1 MLLSQSVHPAKT
13 RSSLGHL
20 TFAAHS
26 SGLCG
31 SCRVAWALVPTDHPI
46 NQTHEETSY
55 NIRLVI
61 HRVTLRASGGRLFVS
76 CNILGAKWIDKAAGR
91 SAIGKSSSATVRQ
104 ALTSLSRRSVRL
116 PIIRPSAS
124 EKAWPNARAS
134 SMPEIEDVYLKIAG
148 DRDYQAAL
156 TKARHL
162 FVPGSAHDQM
172 WLHA

>member
-1 MLLSQSVHPAKT
+1 MWQLP
-13 RSSLGHL
+13 RG
-20 TFAAHS
+20 
-26 SGLCG
+26 
-31 SCRVAWALVPTDHPI
+31 WALVPTDHPI

-134 SMPEIEDVYLKIAG
+134 SMPQIEDVYLKIAG

-162 FVPGSAHDQM
+162 PRSNVASRVSLLDFGARGNVRPASRAFFVAAQ
-172 WLHA
+172 ARAAA